1 MAGGAAAMLITLLVG
16 CGDDDSDTAV
26 PEELCPAVQAWS
38 DSTVDA
44 ADAFRHAS
52 PDLDPSQ
59 RRTRYAEAFDDVAA
73 RLDEL
78 EDYLADLDL
87 PEPVAARLDEAL
99 ADVSETID
107 DGAAEAA
114 ALPNDAYAVRAVRE
128 GSLITSVEKVKAIVF
143 QALAELADDPA
154 TGVPAG
160 AGDAGPSTCR
170 RRRPTRD
177 AKGPRPYGRGPQRVA
192 SAVGYSPASKFSA
205 KVSPMK
211 PSTP

>member
-1 MAGGAAAMLITLLVG
+1 MAGSAAALLITLLVG
-16 CGDDDSDTAV
+16 CGDDDDSDTAV

-78 EDYLADLDL
+78 DQYLADLDL

-143 QALAELADDPA
+143 QALAELADDSP
-154 TGVPAG
+154 TGVPRG
-160 AGDAGPSTCR
+160 CGR
-170 RRRPTRD
+170 RGSLDLSPT
-177 AKGPRPYGRGPQRVA
+177 ATYP
-192 SAVGYSPASKFSA
+192 
-205 KVSPMK
+205 
-211 PSTP
+211 